1 MGCRGW
7 ALTGVQGELMGEG
20 LLGDS
25 TGSVK
30 GSALCQTKDVP
41 SGLGVPCT
49 LAALRP
55 SINLLQSMNLS
66 LHGTSPQ
73 HLPQAVETVR
83 SRLCRPLHGCPV
95 HHTVF
100 PSIRH
105 MAHTDNVALSCH
117 GTAHHP
123 GGRDET
129 GASGAIVGCAF
140 PGTGLAL
147 SQPVPPPATLRSL
160 RTWLCS
166 STTC

>member
-73 HLPQAVETVR
+73 HLPQAVETV
-83 SRLCRPLHGCPV
+83 
-95 HHTVF
+95 
-100 PSIRH
+100 
-105 MAHTDNVALSCH
+105 
-117 GTAHHP
+117 
-123 GGRDET
+123 
-129 GASGAIVGCAF
+129 GAGCAVHY
-140 PGTGLAL
+140 TAVL
-147 SQPVPPPATLRSL
+147 SITQFSHPSV
-160 RTWLCS
+160 TWLTLTMS
-166 STTC
+166 H